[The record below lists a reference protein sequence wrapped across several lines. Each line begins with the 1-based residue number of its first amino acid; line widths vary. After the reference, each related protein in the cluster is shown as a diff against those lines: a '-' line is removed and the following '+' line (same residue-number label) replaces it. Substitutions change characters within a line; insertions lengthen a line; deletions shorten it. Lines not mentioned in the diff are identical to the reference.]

1 VSVRRDDAGLTLV
14 ELLVAMSL
22 FLVAIT
28 MFGGSLYVMQRM
40 QITDDQY
47 SQANDQVHLA
57 LQTIDRQIRSGYVIS
72 VPVAPA
78 GADAAVKIYTE
89 AGGKPRCVMWVV
101 ANPAVQDPRLTVGT
115 KSLYTTAWDP
125 TGTDTTVPST
135 LQTFSAKSKY
145 WILAASNLWNWLV
158 VPGPVQPFTVTSGNT
173 SILPT
178 LNVAFR
184 LNASTRSAATIEVA
198 STYTSRNVPRQL
210 EQIATTGTPTKA
222 SVCG

>member
-1 VSVRRDDAGLTLV
+1 MRRGDAGLTLV

-101 ANPAVQDPRLTVGT
+101 ANPAVQDPRLAPGT

-125 TGTDTTVPST
+125 TGTDTTVPSS
-135 LQTFSAKSKY
+135 LQTFNATSKY
-145 WILAASNLWNWLV
+145 WIPMASDLWNWLV

-184 LNASTRSAATIEVA
+184 LNASTRSTATIEVA
-198 STYTSRNVPRQL
+198 STFTSRNVPRQL
-210 EQIATTGTPTKA
+210 EQVVAVGTPTKV
-222 SVCG
+222 SVC

>member
-1 VSVRRDDAGLTLV
+1 MRRGDAGLTLV

-101 ANPAVQDPRLTVGT
+101 ANPAVQDPRLAPGT

-125 TGTDTTVPST
+125 TGTDTTVPSS
-135 LQTFSAKSKY
+135 LQTFNATSKY
-145 WILAASNLWNWLV
+145 WIPMASDLWNWLV

-184 LNASTRSAATIEVA
+184 LNASTRSTATIEVDRK
-198 STYTSRNVPRQL
+198 STRLNSSHVSESRMPSS
-210 EQIATTGTPTKA
+210 A
-222 SVCG
+222 